1 MRRERRF
8 TAREVAAKGSHF
20 VRRLKFLAIICAI
33 ALIGTGVYFL
43 FFSGVFSIKN
53 ITIVRDGG
61 TMEGVLSTEASAFF
75 QGKNIFFVGTSD
87 VGKWLEGKN
96 EPFKELS
103 LSRKFPDQ
111 IEIDMVS
118 HTVVARTSLLLDNYL
133 ITEQGQLIPD
143 MGDTSISV
151 PSISLKTVSDKRDD
165 DMALPESGL
174 RFGENL
180 DINLEDLRINAYDIA
195 LILKLLKMFHDEF
208 DIEILDTEYFRVAR
222 EVTLKTLSGI
232 SIIFDLQKPLEQQ
245 FHKLRI
251 LNTRHPLTRGDI
263 HQVDLRIGDDK
274 IYYQ

>member
-1 MRRERRF
+1 MRSQRRF
-8 TAREVAAKGSHF
+8 TAREVTIKGSHF
-20 VRRLKFLAIICAI
+20 VRRLKFLGITSTI

-43 FFSGVFSIKN
+43 FFSGVFGIKN

-87 VGKWLEGKN
+87 VGKWLESQN

-103 LSRKFPDQ
+103 LSRQFPDQ
-111 IEIDMVS
+111 IQIDMIS

-143 MGDTSISV
+143 TGDTAISV
-151 PSISLKTVSDKRDD
+151 PSISLKTVSNKRDD
-165 DMALPESGL
+165 NSVSPESGL
-174 RFGENL
+174 RFGESL
-180 DINLEDLRINAYDIA
+180 DINLEDLRINAYDIT
-195 LILKLLKMFHDEF
+195 LILRLLRMFDDEF
-208 DIEILDTEYFRVAR
+208 DIDILDTEYFRVAR
-222 EVTLKTLSGI
+222 EVTLRTLTGI
-232 SIIFDLQKPLEQQ
+232 SIVFDLQKPLEAQ

-251 LNTRHPLTRGDI
+251 FNERHPLTRGDI
-263 HQVDLRIGDDK
+263 HQVDLRIADDK